1 MNSEGVKRTLD
12 RLAYASLF
20 LDICIAVI
28 TGLTVLD
35 SRFTNRLLLPADYV
49 LSAVVV
55 LSVALFIVLIV
66 MKSKERLS
74 LRREGGDQPSAGASN
89 GTP

>member
-20 LDICIAVI
+20 LDVCIAVV
-28 TGLTVLD
+28 TSLTVLD
-35 SRFTNRLLLPADYV
+35 AQLTKRLLLPVAYV

-55 LSVALFIVLIV
+55 LSVALFVVLV
-66 MKSKERLS
+66 VAKTKEKRS
-74 LRREGGDQPSAGASN
+74 LRKDGEDSRVLLPPAR
-89 GTP
+89 

>member
-1 MNSEGVKRTLD
+1 MNSEGVKKTLD

-20 LDICIAVI
+20 LDICIAAI

-35 SRFTNRLLLPADYV
+35 SQFTNRLLLPADYV

-55 LSVALFIVLIV
+55 LSVALFLVLIV

-74 LRREGGDQPSAGASN
+74 LRNEERSPPS
-89 GTP
+89 